1 MSKKTSDIIKSIH
14 SKSKPISS
22 IIPKSEQPII
32 VWWSS
37 KLQTKAFDKIACAV
51 ADIAA
56 WTGWV
61 PLNRSITWVMSVAW
75 GGDLTADRT
84 VSLVNDEVNPDPNKY
99 YGTDAMWVKW
109 YHSTSM
115 LGGTDLSISNR
126 NDTTLNINSSTWSD
140 VVVPEATQI
149 LAGLMT
155 APDKTKLDGIAQ
167 WAEVNVQAD
176 WNEADPASDAYIL
189 NKPVI
194 PTDTG
199 IIYSL
204 SDGTPIAATIWD
216 RWMASAWAGADK
228 TYETSQTIDPLTGNT
243 INQNFANGTVNFD
256 NTTINNTD
264 STINNTNT
272 VTNNDE
278 DSDINNNWNTITNTS
293 TTENNIGVTENYDNT
308 SVTNNNGN
316 TTNNTNV
323 TENRDGDNIINLVDG
338 ASITNNLDGT
348 VNNNY
353 DEDYIENNIYEEW
366 STINNTWEVTNNYNN
381 YTENNEYTDSQ
392 INNTYT
398 NTETNNYGGAINNYW
413 TTNNY
418 DENSTNNFAGDIYI
432 GGNII
437 NLDDNTNNPTTI
449 VEVWPWLSWTD
460 ISNVWTCDGV
470 DATINPV
477 DPTLLDSIQLV
488 VADTISGNDLGQ
500 WITSGSPANYGSSSE
515 LRGLILTPADVNAA
529 TFGVA
534 FKFGDSAWI
543 KTTWYNFAIPLTNTI
558 LWIRANVIFTS
569 TASSVAVDCITLTIY
584 HTDNSEF
591 TSWVMVQEAGVD
603 VAQATTLNFQSWA
616 TVTDMWGGTVR
627 VDITW
632 GGGWIGL
639 VNIDSAN
646 DSLVFAGDPTWTLTG
661 DLPLSADLVHLTTDS
676 WTNLILGIDYTID
689 ITTGILTWILTPSV
703 WETVYARWVTGNRQ
717 PGTVPGGLAYY
728 EEFIAT
734 PAQTTFILN
743 DTPAGANW
751 IRVSTESSLYGKR
764 TLIASRDRHY
774 DVGTNSIVFEY
785 PLAENDVVSV
795 QYIGFVAQPVTYP
808 VTPVEPITDIVNA
821 QAGDYILI
829 TYALGGTTI
838 NLPDA
843 TTCDGKTVK
852 VKKFTGEDVLVTTIV
867 PFGAQLIDGFT
878 GATMNINRTMYTFT
892 AINGNWYLG
901 D

>member
-61 PLNRSITWVMSVAW
+61 PLTRSITWAMSVAW
-75 GGDLTADRT
+75 GWDLTADRT
-84 VSLVNDEVNPDPNKY
+84 LSLVNDELSPWPNEY
-99 YGTDAMWVKW
+99 YGTDAFGVKW
-109 YHSTSM
+109 FHWVWG
-115 LGGTDLSISNR
+115 LGGTDLWIAAR
-126 NDTTLNINSSTWSD
+126 TDTTLNITSSTGVD
-140 VVVPEATQI
+140 ATVPEATQL

-155 APDKTKLDGIAQ
+155 APDKTKLDGIAP
-167 WAEVNVQAD
+167 WAEVNVQSD
-176 WNEADPASDAYIL
+176 WNEADPTSDAYIL

-228 TYETSQTIDPLTGNT
+228 TYETSQTIDPLTGDT
-243 INQNFANGTVNFD
+243 INQNFTNGIVNFD

-278 DSDINNNWNTITNTS
+278 DSDINNNWNTITNTA
-293 TTENNIGVTENYDNT
+293 TTENNIWVTENYDNT

-366 STINNTWEVTNNYNN
+366 ATINNTWEVTNNYNN

-398 NTETNNYGGAINNYW
+398 NTETNNYGGATNNYW

-515 LRGLILTPADVNAA
+515 LRGLVLTPADVNAA

-591 TSWVMVQEAGVD
+591 TSWVMVQDAGVD
-603 VAQATTLNFQSWA
+603 IAQATTLNFQSWA
-616 TVTDMWGGTVR
+616 TVTDMWGGVVN
-627 VDITW
+627 VDVMW
-632 GGGWIGL
+632 GGGLTGL
-639 VNIDSAN
+639 VNIDSDRDDQVYN
-646 DSLVFAGDPTWTLTG
+646 GTDLTRV
-661 DLPLSADLVHLTTDS
+661 LPSEPLTSNLLHITTDS
-676 WTNLILGIDYTID
+676 GTNLIEWVDYTVAADTI
-689 ITTGILTWILTPSV
+689 TWINAPWTG
-703 WETVYARWVTGNRQ
+703 EHVYARWIIGNRT
-717 PGTVPGGLAYY
+717 PGTVPGWQAYY
-728 EEFIAT
+728 EEYVAT
-734 PAQTTFILN
+734 GGETDIVLSN
-743 DTPAGANW
+743 TPSWANW
-751 IRVSTESSLYGKR
+751 IRVSTESSLYGKQGA
-764 TLIASRDRHY
+764 TRDRTY
-774 DVGTNSIVFEY
+774 NAGTNTITMNY
-785 PLAENDVVSV
+785 ALQAGDVVSV
-795 QYIGFVAQPVTYP
+795 QYIGFMAQPLDPVKRVSDVVWTWPSTQLVVTD
-808 VTPVEPITDIVNA
+808 VDCTVDSVIMWRTIKSGTQVGFRQFTVGTGSFTIDSTDSESW
-821 QAGDYILI
+821 L
-829 TYALGGTTI
+829 
-838 NLPDA
+838 
-843 TTCDGKTVK
+843 
-852 VKKFTGEDVLVTTIV
+852 
-867 PFGAQLIDGFT
+867 
-878 GATMNINRTMYTFT
+878 TFNYV
-892 AINGNWYLG
+892 IYK
-901 D
+901 